1 MWRRLI
7 WAASGSMNINM
18 KTRDNIQEKIA
29 IAGLVISAP
38 AILLWFSSS
47 VWSLLGW
54 GWLKLCA
61 DFFTQFSSTAQFLI
75 FGIFPFVGMTLG
87 IWAVWR
93 SRIFLSASFFILE
106 FMLFCL
112 TAFAFMK

>member
-1 MWRRLI
+1 
-7 WAASGSMNINM
+7 M
-18 KTRDNIQEKIA
+18 KIKERDNIQERVA
-29 IAGLVISAP
+29 ITGLVISAP

-54 GWLKLCA
+54 SWLRLYA
-61 DFFTQFSSTAQFLI
+61 DFSAKLPWFAQLLI
-75 FGIFPFVGMTLG
+75 FAVFPFIGMTLG
-87 IWAVWR
+87 VWAVWR

-112 TAFAFMK
+112 TVFVFMK